1 LPPSAVTTPAPPT
14 PNTLGAESGAPSSFR
29 LSVSAVACAIA
40 LALLQ

>member
-14 PNTLGAESGAPSSFR
+14 PNTIGTESGAPSSFR